1 MNPAEGALVKICGLR
16 GREQAVASARAGADL
31 LGFNFAP
38 VSKRRVALGVAQEV
52 IAACR
57 EGTARAPTMVG
68 VFVNQP
74 LQEIAAAVRACR
86 LDAVQL
92 SGAESVSFCRE
103 VGAETGVAVYRAV
116 RLQDGFSLDLLAQEA
131 EQGAVSVLLVDAPV
145 AGAWGGTG
153 QRWDW
158 ALAAPLAQRFPVL
171 LAGGLHADNVEGA
184 LEAVRPWGV
193 DVASGVETDGQTD
206 PHRVAALIQRV
217 RPHKGVWGPG
227 SLGERLN
234 RRT

>member
-1 MNPAEGALVKICGLR
+1 MNGAVDGPVVKICGLR
-16 GREQAVASARAGADL
+16 GTEQAVASARAGADL

-38 VSKRRVALGVAQEV
+38 VSKRRVEAGVAREA

-57 EGTARAPTMVG
+57 EGPAPAPAMVG

-74 LQEIAAAVRACR
+74 LEEIAATVRLCR

-92 SGAESVSFCRE
+92 SGAESVAFCRE
-103 VGAETGVAVYRAV
+103 VGARTGAAVYRAV
-116 RLQDGFSLDLLAQEA
+116 RLQDGFSLDLLAREA
-131 EQGAVSVLLVDAPV
+131 EEGTVSAFLVDAPV

-153 QRWDW
+153 RTWDW

-171 LAGGLHADNVEGA
+171 LAGGLHEENVEGA

-193 DVASGVETDGQTD
+193 DVASGVETGGQTD
-206 PHRVAALIQRV
+206 PARVAALIQRI
-217 RPHKGVWGPG
+217 
-227 SLGERLN
+227 
-234 RRT
+234 RRTRKEGKRPWQ

>member
-1 MNPAEGALVKICGLR
+1 MNGAAESPVVKICGLR
-16 GREQAVASARAGADL
+16 GTEQAVAAARAGADL

-38 VSKRRVALGVAQEV
+38 VSKRRIELEVAREA

-57 EGTARAPTMVG
+57 EGAAPAPTMVG

-74 LQEIAAAVRACR
+74 LEEIAAVVRACR

-92 SGAESVSFCRE
+92 SGSESVAFCRQ
-103 VGAETGVAVYRAV
+103 VGMESGAAVYRAV
-116 RLQDGFSLDLLAQEA
+116 RLRDGFSLEVLMQETG
-131 EQGAVSVLLVDAPV
+131 EGAVSVLLVDAPV

-153 QRWDW
+153 QSWDW
-158 ALAAPLAQRFPVL
+158 ALAAPLARRFPVL

-193 DVASGVETDGQTD
+193 DVASGVETGGQTD
-206 PHRVAALIQRV
+206 PAQ
-217 RPHKGVWGPG
+217 G
-227 SLGERLN
+227 
-234 RRT
+234 RRSSSSASDRK